1 MPEHKF
7 NEFEQIIIR
16 SGNELG
22 AAVLLILA
30 WIAASDGTIDKKE
43 IKKLS
48 DISSAAKYAQE
59 IEPLLRLVKNR
70 NINALQLACEI
81 VNRHFRGDKANLFIE
96 MAIGMAISDGY
107 LLPTE
112 NHILRFLADL
122 LGIGN
127 SGLNALFVEITGS
140 EIPYPSD
147 VSSAKFWRSRA
158 KTNSGST
165 GGSNTKNDSQH
176 TSKTE
181 KMAQAYAVL
190 GLRQGATMEEIRK
203 TYYRLAQIHHPDRFA
218 SLGEEAV
225 AAATNTFQRIN
236 EAYEFLVKH
245 A

>member
-1 MPEHKF
+1 MPERKF

-81 VNRHFRGDKANLFIE
+81 VNRNFRGDKANLFIE

-127 SGLNALFVEITGS
+127 SGLNALFVDSTFG
-140 EIPYPSD
+140 
-147 VSSAKFWRSRA
+147 AK
-158 KTNSGST
+158 
-165 GGSNTKNDSQH
+165 
-176 TSKTE
+176 
-181 KMAQAYAVL
+181 
-190 GLRQGATMEEIRK
+190 
-203 TYYRLAQIHHPDRFA
+203 DRF
-218 SLGEEAV
+218 L
-225 AAATNTFQRIN
+225 AAFN
-236 EAYEFLVKH
+236 
-245 A
+245 